1 MLDYELKERVAT
13 LSIDDGKA
21 NVVSSDFSVAVNA
34 ALDRA
39 QSDRAGAVVLKGR
52 EGMFSAGFDLAE
64 FKKGAEAGRLMAARG
79 IELAIRLY
87 GFPLPVIAACTGHGV
102 AMGAFLLLACDTRVG
117 VRGDY
122 KISLPETAIRMDIPT
137 ILMALAQ
144 SRLSPRFLTR
154 AAVQAEVFNP
164 DLAVEAGFLDEV
176 VEPAELDTR
185 VAEAAAS
192 LAQLPQKNYANN
204 KLFARQDTLETM
216 RSELA
221 AMQSRP

>member
-13 LSIDDGKA
+13 LLIDDGKA
-21 NVVSSDFSVAVNA
+21 NVVSSAFSVAVNA

-64 FKKGAEAGRLMAARG
+64 FKKGAEAGRLMAVRG

-102 AMGAFLLLACDTRVG
+102 AMGAFLLLCDTRVG

-122 KISLPETAIRMDIPT
+122 RISLPETAIRMDIPT

-144 SRLSPRFLTR
+144 SRLSSRFLTR

-185 VAEAAAS
+185 VAEVAAG